1 MRRVKPAL
9 WEAKGV
15 EVVLVNDGTQA
26 PNQKNALPKIGAQ
39 VSTWS
44 ANALTSDYG
53 WTQWIF
59 VLLDFQFQE
68 GVSLV

>member
-1 MRRVKPAL
+1 MTESIFGIPMRRVKPAL

-39 VSTWS
+39 VST
-44 ANALTSDYG
+44 
-53 WTQWIF
+53 
-59 VLLDFQFQE
+59 
-68 GVSLV
+68 